1 MADRSQWTVMTVEH
15 RETAGIPS
23 RNNQIILNQLREITG
38 NSDVIALQQALQAAQ
53 GDVSQAVALLTE
65 TPNQNAGCALSS
77 SQSHRSL
84 PNQSQN
90 STGVIDLT
98 GDDKDDLQRAIAL
111 SLQETSERA
120 VRADLTT
127 EEQDISRVL
136 EESLA
141 EASGPGGVKRKRDSP
156 CACSCPREGDGASG
170 GGAAEGE
177 VAVSAVRA
185 PGAPV
190 GLKNVGNTCWFSAV
204 VQSLFHLPGFRR
216 LILGFTL
223 PDSRLQ
229 NPQSEN
235 ERVGLCFMRELRVL
249 FALMVGSVRGFVDP
263 SPAVHIL
270 KGAFRGADTQ
280 QDVSEFTHKLLDWLE
295 DAFRISAEESR
306 DDSLKTVN
314 PMVDLFYG
322 RARSIGTNQGKR
334 FAVLEGFGP
343 LPVRVSGFHDLH
355 ECLEHATMAGDIEQQ
370 QQQPPACASSGQEL
384 WFSELPPVLTL
395 ELSRFRFNTEVGR
408 PEKIHSRLEFPDTIY
423 MDRYME
429 SNKEVTRIK
438 RDEIRRLSEQ
448 QSHLQQTLAR
458 YQSYGS
464 GPQRYPL
471 VDILS
476 CALQFASTPPAT
488 VLLPPTSLV
497 NHKGPSSAAKP
508 PCTLSTNHV
517 TTSPTVSSSQVVS
530 TNNIALFPIVES
542 TPIPST
548 NHVVSSSAA
557 SPIPVLTTNH
567 SDLSSTVP
575 PTPMQ
580 STNRVVLSPTSLPI
594 PVPLTNHVA
603 PSCATTSTPTTSI
616 NHTAPSPAVLP
627 IHIASTNHVAP
638 PTVVKSPADRALLV
652 DDTGPVLINGVA
664 ELGVALP
671 PSDESSKQPKA
682 EALDINGDLSES
694 ESTAAPGCVVAD
706 GEVHQL
712 RQQPQP
718 PSAAAAVACSAPEPH
733 HTQER
738 HGARARQEVP
748 AQQKSGEQNRTGDP
762 PPPGTE
768 QRTADSQQA
777 SVLQQGSLQQ
787 EAMQVDTLQENVQQG
802 EEEGSQQKDITQ
814 QQQELAQG
822 ESNQQTETQQ
832 RFDLQS
838 EANQVSLL
846 QDMQQQ
852 QHRGNVQ
859 QEHVQQGNPQQGNF
873 QQENSEQCKE
883 QQEGSTQQCD
893 VQRVQAVE
901 ARQEG
906 GRLEWHGCPAPQ
918 AVTALELELV
928 RAVLSRW
935 NSQVQRELQDLQD
948 SICRIKRTID
958 LMYTDK
964 TFRQLPYRLHAVLV
978 HDGQAMAGHYWAY
991 VREHARL
998 PAAAA
1003 ASSSSSSS
1011 GNSASSNSNSVGAS
1025 DESSGSDSCW
1035 RKFNDVRVS
1044 RASWAEL
1051 VRDSYGGGARSASAY
1066 CLVYV
1071 NARAHDFTSELAG
1084 EAVGDLS
1091 SLSPALRDLVAK
1103 DNHRFLSEMAMRGNG
1118 PERPAEPD
1126 ADAREPGQRAEP
1138 REHEQEERRH
1148 EHGGEQAPAR
1158 AAPPAAA
1165 AAAAA
1170 AASREGEG
1178 SGAAREQERADKHS
1192 QTNSL
1197 EQEAEP
1203 TRERVDGRA
1212 RAGEREETRVHEGRA
1227 PDVASISET
1236 QRQGSEADG
1245 SASLPGREGT
1255 SAPSPSPSG
1264 TEEYMKV
1271 GPDTPTEKPR
1281 VERVVEV
1288 SIPDV
1293 GTIVVQAEE
1302 HGYNDEV
1309 MLTPAMQG
1317 VLMAVARARLVREA
1331 QGPEATL
1338 IEAFRVEYARLRTLA
1353 QESYPDASS
1362 PASPPLAPAG
1372 ASGAA
1377 ATAWRGREE
1386 RLEHVVIYLFQN
1398 EAPNRVVERA
1408 LLEQFADRNLSYDEQ
1423 LIKIMKVA
1431 QAKLQE
1437 ISPED
1442 MDPAEYQKWHQEYEL
1457 FRQVCVYLVMG
1468 IEKYQEGRYTE
1479 ALPCLMHAHAVNEEL
1494 LARGQRRGVR
1504 RDVLARYRRV
1514 CVRRVNEACALTFGT
1529 GDVAQA
1535 TRSLAVMTELVLPA
1549 MALLAPLGSSCEGG
1563 DAGDEAAVARESDLC
1578 AVELMRDRWCSYL
1591 GRDDMASELQELLT
1605 DFLPRLLD
1613 YQPEPAPPTQLT
1625 PPPLQGPPPPPPP
1638 PSEPRK
1644 CESSGENWRGLRAP
1658 PRLKAYSPHT
1668 LAEKMAEVLR
1678 VNRPREA

>member
-15 RETAGIPS
+15 RETAEIPS

-84 PNQSQN
+84 PGQSQ
-90 STGVIDLT
+90 SSSVIDLT

-156 CACSCPREGDGASG
+156 CACSCPREADGASG
-170 GGAAEGE
+170 GGGAVEGD

-204 VQSLFHLPGFRR
+204 VQSLFNLPGFRR

-370 QQQPPACASSGQEL
+370 QQPPACASSGQEL

-458 YQSYGS
+458 YQNYGS

-476 CALQFASTPPAT
+476 CALQFASTPPVT
-488 VLLPPTSLV
+488 LLLPPTSLA
-497 NHKGPSSAAKP
+497 NHKGPSSAAKS

-517 TTSPTVSSSQVVS
+517 TTSPTVSSSQLVS
-530 TNNIALFPIVES
+530 TNNIALFPIAES
-542 TPIPST
+542 TAIPST
-548 NHVVSSSAA
+548 NHVVSSPAA
-557 SPIPVLTTNH
+557 SPIP
-567 SDLSSTVP
+567 
-575 PTPMQ
+575 
-580 STNRVVLSPTSLPI
+580 
-594 PVPLTNHVA
+594 
-603 PSCATTSTPTTSI
+603 
-616 NHTAPSPAVLP
+616 
-627 IHIASTNHVAP
+627 
-638 PTVVKSPADRALLV
+638 
-652 DDTGPVLINGVA
+652 
-664 ELGVALP
+664 
-671 PSDESSKQPKA
+671 
-682 EALDINGDLSES
+682 
-694 ESTAAPGCVVAD
+694 
-706 GEVHQL
+706 
-712 RQQPQP
+712 
-718 PSAAAAVACSAPEPH
+718 
-733 HTQER
+733 
-738 HGARARQEVP
+738 
-748 AQQKSGEQNRTGDP
+748 
-762 PPPGTE
+762 
-768 QRTADSQQA
+768 
-777 SVLQQGSLQQ
+777 
-787 EAMQVDTLQENVQQG
+787 
-802 EEEGSQQKDITQ
+802 
-814 QQQELAQG
+814 
-822 ESNQQTETQQ
+822 
-832 RFDLQS
+832 
-838 EANQVSLL
+838 
-846 QDMQQQ
+846 
-852 QHRGNVQ
+852 
-859 QEHVQQGNPQQGNF
+859 
-873 QQENSEQCKE
+873 
-883 QQEGSTQQCD
+883 
-893 VQRVQAVE
+893 
-901 ARQEG
+901 EG

-918 AVTALELELV
+918 AVTALELETM

-998 PAAAA
+998 PAAST
-1003 ASSSSSSS
+1003 SSSSSTTN

-1025 DESSGSDSCW
+1025 EESSGSGSCW

-1071 NARAHDFTSELAG
+1071 NARAHEFTTELAG

-1103 DNHRFLSEMAMRGNG
+1103 DNHRFLSEMAARGNG

-1126 ADAREPGQRAEP
+1126 GGDTREPGQRAEP

-1148 EHGGEQAPAR
+1148 EQVPAR
-1158 AAPPAAA
+1158 AGLPPAAA
-1165 AAAAA
+1165 PP
-1170 AASREGEG
+1170 REGEG
-1178 SGAAREQERADKHS
+1178 ASREQERADKHS

-1203 TRERVDGRA
+1203 TRE
-1212 RAGEREETRVHEGRA
+1212 H
-1227 PDVASISET
+1227 
-1236 QRQGSEADG
+1236 
-1245 SASLPGREGT
+1245 
-1255 SAPSPSPSG
+1255 
-1264 TEEYMKV
+1264 
-1271 GPDTPTEKPR
+1271 PR

-1338 IEAFRVEYARLRTLA
+1338 IEAFRVEYARLRALA

-1372 ASGAA
+1372 TSGAA
-1377 ATAWRGREE
+1377 AAMAWRGREE

-1625 PPPLQGPPPPPPP
+1625 PPPLQGPPPPPP
-1638 PSEPRK
+1638 SEPRK
-1644 CESSGENWRGLRAP
+1644 CESSGDNWRGLRAP